1 MRRPSPSRSTN
12 KNSSRL
18 NAADLRPISHHLAEL
33 RRRLFWVAGGVL
45 VAATGAV
52 FVQQQLVRL
61 LLRPTHGQQFI
72 YTSPGGGIGFLFTIC
87 LYVGLI
93 ASLPVMTYHL
103 VRFIEPALPTKH
115 MGLVWRYC
123 LTSLGLVAGAL
134 GFGYFI
140 GLPAAFNFL
149 GHQFTT
155 PQIHPLF
162 TVQEYLSFV
171 TMYLLGTVLLFQL
184 PLLMIEIQ
192 RLRPRPPRSWLR
204 GERYVV
210 AGAFIVS
217 MIMVPT
223 PNPID
228 QLVIAGPV
236 IVTYNAA
243 VALMWISARRQQRR
257 EVRSETGVDQRAE
270 QLLRARIAQR
280 QRATPLEAADRV
292 REPRPSA
299 PKQPYPQVRPRMID
313 FGV

>member
-1 MRRPSPSRSTN
+1 MRRPSRSTS
-12 KNSSRL
+12 KSSSRL

-33 RRRLFWVAGGVL
+33 RRRLFWVVGSVL
-45 VAATGAV
+45 VAATGAY

-61 LLRPTHGQQFI
+61 LLRPAHGQQLI

-103 VRFIEPALPTKH
+103 VRFIEPALSTRR

-123 LTSLGLVAGAL
+123 LASLGLVAGAL

-140 GLPAAFNFL
+140 GLPPAFNFL

-155 PQIHPLF
+155 PQIYPLF
-162 TVQEYLSFV
+162 TAQAYLSFV

-184 PLLMIEIQ
+184 PLLMIAIQ

-210 AGAFIVS
+210 AGAFIVA

-223 PNPID
+223 PNLLY

-243 VALMWISARRQQRR
+243 VALMWISSRRQRRR
-257 EVRSETGVDQRAE
+257 EALIKADTDRRAEVLLRTRLAQHQRA
-270 QLLRARIAQR
+270 
-280 QRATPLEAADRV
+280 ATLEAADPVTERRLSV
-292 REPRPSA
+292 

>member
-1 MRRPSPSRSTN
+1 MRRPSRST
-12 KNSSRL
+12 KKSSSRL
-18 NAADLRPISHHLAEL
+18 NAADLRPISHHLLEL
-33 RRRLFWVAGGVL
+33 RRRLFWVVGSVL
-45 VAATGAV
+45 VAATGAY

-61 LLRPTHGQQFI
+61 LLRPAHGQQLI

-103 VRFIEPALPTKH
+103 VRFIEPALPTRR

-123 LTSLGLVAGAL
+123 LASLGLVAVAL

-162 TVQEYLSFV
+162 TAQAYLSFV
-171 TMYLLGTVLLFQL
+171 TMYLLGTVLLCQL
-184 PLLMIEIQ
+184 PLLMTGIQ

-210 AGAFIVS
+210 AGAFIVA

-223 PNPID
+223 PNLLY

-243 VALMWISARRQQRR
+243 VALMWISSRRQRR
-257 EVRSETGVDQRAE
+257 RQALIKADTDRRAEVLLRTRLAQHQRA
-270 QLLRARIAQR
+270 
-280 QRATPLEAADRV
+280 ATLEAADRV
-292 REPRPSA
+292 TEPRLSV